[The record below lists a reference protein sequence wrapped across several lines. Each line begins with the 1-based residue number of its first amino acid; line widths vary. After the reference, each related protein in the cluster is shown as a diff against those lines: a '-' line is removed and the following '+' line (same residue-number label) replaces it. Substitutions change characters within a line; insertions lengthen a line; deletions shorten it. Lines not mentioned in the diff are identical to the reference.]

1 MSDYRLYLAFTKQ
14 AEGGLSK
21 AKTDTASA
29 DPVPDGSGYHTN
41 KGITWTTFKRY
52 APILGYTA
60 TPALFYQMPERIF
73 LGIFQGYWKSAGA
86 NLIQS
91 QAMATIIFQAMWGG
105 GHSSL
110 IKDIQNYLIKHGY
123 NKVIADGDLGPL
135 TASAINNYC
144 LSKDR
149 EKQLYDYTF
158 NERLKYLRSL
168 SSYADNGKGWEKR
181 MALLYQYTLKL
192 IGNKAVIGAGFF
204 LLWLSELGYGVMS

>member
-14 AEGGLSK
+14 AEGGLSR
-21 AKTDTASA
+21 ATTDTASK

-73 LGIFQGYWKSAGA
+73 LGIFEGYWKSAGA
-86 NLIQS
+86 HLIVS
-91 QAMATIIFQAMWGG
+91 QAMATIIFQAAWGG
-105 GHSSL
+105 GHSNL
-110 IKDIQNYLIKHGY
+110 IKDIQNYLIKNGY
-123 NKVIADGDLGPL
+123 PKVQADGDLGPI

-144 LSKDR
+144 SNKGR
-149 EKQLYDYTF
+149 EKLLYDYTF

-168 SSYADNGKGWEKR
+168 SSYQANGKGWENR
-181 MALLYQYTLKL
+181 MQLLYEYAVKF
-192 IGNKAVIGAGFF
+192 IGSKAAIGAGFF
-204 LLWLSELGYGVMS
+204 LLWL